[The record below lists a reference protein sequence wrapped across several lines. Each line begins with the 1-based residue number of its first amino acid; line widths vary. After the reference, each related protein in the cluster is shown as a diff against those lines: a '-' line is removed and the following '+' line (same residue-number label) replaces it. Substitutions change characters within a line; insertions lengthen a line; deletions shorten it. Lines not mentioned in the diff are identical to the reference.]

1 MYILWVFHL
10 ICGKQAGEAGGSG
23 RVLLKSTGWP
33 THRCCS
39 ANPHLLNPTARPLRL
54 PPVPL
59 LSQETQRLFSG
70 SQSAEELGLGG
81 MEGGKEGG
89 RVGWRERV
97 GGNCSPARPPKSLHD
112 FLIGGP
118 GLRVRRLQS
127 GPHHSTPAR
136 WGRWYETP
144 PPTSIPGPCPLGTPG
159 PVRAVRHGGGG
170 WVASEGER
178 AESGSGVGSGKE
190 QFVVLKEAGRQ
201 SFQREGGGCGA
212 AGGCVCVRV
221 KGKRGGGLV
230 GGVGGSPALK

>member
-1 MYILWVFHL
+1 M
-10 ICGKQAGEAGGSG
+10 
-23 RVLLKSTGWP
+23 LLKSTGWP

-54 PPVPL
+54 PHVPL

-70 SQSAEELGLGG
+70 SQSTEELGPVR
-81 MEGGKEGG
+81 G
-89 RVGWRERV
+89 REVV
-97 GGNCSPARPPKSLHD
+97 GGCCSPAWPPKSLHD

-127 GPHHSTPAR
+127 GPHQPLLQQLHR
-136 WGRWYETP
+136 EGRWYETP
-144 PPTSIPGPCPLGTPG
+144 PSTSTLGPFSAQNPG

-190 QFVVLKEAGRQ
+190 QFVV
-201 SFQREGGGCGA
+201 
-212 AGGCVCVRV
+212 
-221 KGKRGGGLV
+221 
-230 GGVGGSPALK
+230 